1 MILSPLAGLFGDLWL
16 LTCTYR
22 SGFPG
27 KSGRAEVAVV
37 LGAQVLR
44 GGRPSTTLRART
56 EHAGRLYA
64 EGRVSLLIPTG
75 GVGEHPPS
83 EADIM
88 YELLRSLGVPDEAI
102 LREDRALNT
111 WDSAQLVAELARRRG
126 IQETRLVTDPLHC
139 VRAVAAFREA
149 GLNAVAEPVYSSPM
163 WRRSW
168 FRRGQFMREA
178 AAIVWYRVWHRVG
191 SRFPR

>member
-1 MILSPLAGLFGDLWL
+1 MTFSPLAGLLRDLWL
-16 LTCTYR
+16 LARTYR

-27 KSGRAEVAVV
+27 ETGTAEVVVV

-64 EGRVSLLIPTG
+64 EGIVSLLIPTG

-83 EADIM
+83 EAEIM
-88 YELLRSLGVPDEAI
+88 SEILRRLGVPDSAI
-102 LREDRALNT
+102 VPEDRALNT
-111 WDSAQLVAELARRRG
+111 WDSAQLVGDLARRRG
-126 IQETRLVTDPLHC
+126 IREVRLVTDPLHC

-163 WRRSW
+163 WRRPW

-178 AAIVWYRVWHRVG
+178 AAIIWYRVWHRVG
-191 SRFPR
+191 SHSPR